1 MIFCTVLDGNDSY
14 LLEEDENE
22 DKYTRDTAVA
32 FHPDEVDFEENIA
45 CVINDED
52 DEEEEGKDENEEL
65 QENAEVR
72 RLREI
77 NANDSDND
85 SDDSNDSYNG
95 DDEVHAAD
103 HTNNESE
110 LIDPILWSWDM
121 TPKNRSNVTAAFLHR
136 MSSVVDVLRQ
146 ATDEHVAE
154 ARRLHADA
162 GCEAFRR
169 ARVVA
174 ATVVGA
180 SRRLEAIRAAEP
192 FAGDENKLYC
202 I

>member
-1 MIFCTVLDGNDSY
+1 M
-14 LLEEDENE
+14 EEDENE

-32 FHPDEVDFEENIA
+32 IHPDEVDFEENIA
-45 CVINDED
+45 CVINDDDD
-52 DEEEEGKDENEEL
+52 DEDEGKEENEEL

-192 FAGDENKLYC
+192 FAGDEN
-202 I
+202 

>member
-1 MIFCTVLDGNDSY
+1 MCVSDGNDSY

-32 FHPDEVDFEENIA
+32 IHPDEVDFEENIA
-45 CVINDED
+45 CVINDDD
-52 DEEEEGKDENEEL
+52 DEDEGKEENEEL

-85 SDDSNDSYNG
+85 SDESSYNG

-103 HTNNESE
+103 HTNNESD
-110 LIDPILWSWDM
+110 LIDPILWYWDM

-192 FAGDENKLYC
+192 FAGKENK
-202 I
+202 IN